1 MKRAGPCSPFHADP
15 APVRSSDA
23 IRLEGAAKQ
32 ALEVGRS
39 RLLVTSLLF
48 AVAFLIIAGRLVS
61 VALLTEGREPRLA
74 GTPTP
79 AALETERADIVDR
92 NGVVL
97 ATNLATASLYANAR
111 ELTDPATTAATL
123 ARVLP
128 DIDAAALAAKLS
140 SDRSFVWVKR
150 NLTPRQHYAVNR
162 LGIPGLYFQRE
173 ERRVYPHGPLAA
185 HVLGFTDIDN
195 LGIAGVEQYFD
206 RRLKDDHQPLAL
218 SIDIRMQH
226 VLREELARAV
236 AEFSALGGG
245 GVILDARSGE
255 VLAMVSLPDFDP
267 NAPGVASPEAR
278 FNRNTLGVYEM
289 GSVFKVFTT
298 AIALDSGVTSLSG
311 GYDASRPIRVSRY
324 TITDY
329 HPKKRWLSV
338 PEIFMYSS
346 NIGSAKMALDV
357 GPARQRDYLGRL
369 GMLKPLALELPEL
382 GEPQAPSTWKDL
394 ATMTIAFG
402 HGLSITPM
410 HLAGGV
416 SAIVNGGRLIPT
428 TLARR
433 GARDPIV
440 GVQVIRPETS
450 KAMRRLMRLVVERG
464 TGKNADVPGYR
475 VGGKTGTAEKV
486 AGHGYKHN
494 ALLSSFVAAF
504 PIEEPRFVLFVA
516 IDEPQATKATHG
528 FATGGWIAAPV
539 AARVIERVA
548 PIAGVAPIEGEAF
561 DETDGLLVAVKAKA
575 AD

>member
-1 MKRAGPCSPFHADP
+1 
-15 APVRSSDA
+15 V
-23 IRLEGAAKQ
+23 
-32 ALEVGRS
+32 
-39 RLLVTSLLF
+39 
-48 AVAFLIIAGRLVS
+48 
-61 VALLTEGREPRLA
+61 
-74 GTPTP
+74 
-79 AALETERADIVDR
+79 
-92 NGVVL
+92 
-97 ATNLATASLYANAR
+97 
-111 ELTDPATTAATL
+111 
-123 ARVLP
+123 
-128 DIDAAALAAKLS
+128 AKLS
-140 SDRSFVWVKR
+140 ADRSFVWVKR

-195 LGIAGVEQYFD
+195 RGIAGVEQHFD

-245 GVILDARSGE
+245 GVILDATSGE
-255 VLAMVSLPDFDP
+255 ILAMVSLPDFDP

-289 GSVFKVFTT
+289 GSVFKIFTT
-298 AIALDSGVTSLSG
+298 AMALDSGVTSLSG

-346 NIGSAKMALDV
+346 NIGSARMALDV
-357 GPARQRDYLGRL
+357 GPERQRDFLGRL

-382 GEPQAPSTWKDL
+382 GEPQGPSAWKDL

-402 HGLSITPM
+402 HGLSVTPM
-410 HLAGGV
+410 HMAAGV

-428 TLARR
+428 TLTR
-433 GARDPIV
+433 RDPRQPV
-440 GVQVIRPETS
+440 AGVQVIRPDTS
-450 KAMRRLMRLVVERG
+450 EAMRRLMRLAVERG

-486 AGHGYKHN
+486 AGRRYKHN
-494 ALLSSFVAAF
+494 ALFSSFVAAF
-504 PIEEPRFVLFVA
+504 PIEKPRFVLFIA
-516 IDEPQATKATHG
+516 LDEPQATKATHG

-548 PIAGVAPIEGEAF
+548 PIAGVAPIEDETF
-561 DETDGLLVAVKAKA
+561 DETDGLLVAVTAKGG
-575 AD
+575 D

>member
-1 MKRAGPCSPFHADP
+1 MKRAAPCSPFHADP
-15 APVRSSDA
+15 PPARSGDA

-39 RLLVTSLLF
+39 RLLVASLLF

-92 NGVVL
+92 NGVIL

-128 DIDAAALAAKLS
+128 DVDAAELVAKLS
-140 SDRSFVWVKR
+140 ADRSFVWVKR

-195 LGIAGVEQYFD
+195 RGIAGVEQHFD

-245 GVILDARSGE
+245 GVILDATSGE
-255 VLAMVSLPDFDP
+255 ILAMVSLPDFDP

-289 GSVFKVFTT
+289 GSVFKIFTT
-298 AIALDSGVTSLSG
+298 AMALDSGVTSLSG

-346 NIGSAKMALDV
+346 NIGSARMALDV
-357 GPARQRDYLGRL
+357 GPERQRDFLGRL

-382 GEPQAPSTWKDL
+382 GEPQGPSAWKDL

-402 HGLSITPM
+402 HGLSVTPM
-410 HLAGGV
+410 HMAAGV

-428 TLARR
+428 TLTR
-433 GARDPIV
+433 RDPRQPV
-440 GVQVIRPETS
+440 AGVQVIRPDTS
-450 KAMRRLMRLVVERG
+450 EAMRRLMRLAVERG

-486 AGHGYKHN
+486 AGRRYKHN
-494 ALLSSFVAAF
+494 ALFSSFVAAF
-504 PIEEPRFVLFVA
+504 PIEKPRFVLFIA
-516 IDEPQATKATHG
+516 LDEPQATKATHG

-548 PIAGVAPIEGEAF
+548 PIAGVAPIEDETF
-561 DETDGLLVAVKAKA
+561 DETDGLLVAVTAKGG
-575 AD
+575 D